1 MSNRGRHKKKK
12 DNKIHSK
19 IKIYDS
25 NLNCYITFY
34 IENNKLK
41 IDNVEP
47 RQTQKTIST
56 FNCPNT
62 WTKNCKQNDGM
73 SKRTRKYTKFK
84 CFSH

>member
-41 IDNVEP
+41 IENVKP
-47 RQTQKTIST
+47 R
-56 FNCPNT
+56 
-62 WTKNCKQNDGM
+62 
-73 SKRTRKYTKFK
+73 
-84 CFSH
+84 